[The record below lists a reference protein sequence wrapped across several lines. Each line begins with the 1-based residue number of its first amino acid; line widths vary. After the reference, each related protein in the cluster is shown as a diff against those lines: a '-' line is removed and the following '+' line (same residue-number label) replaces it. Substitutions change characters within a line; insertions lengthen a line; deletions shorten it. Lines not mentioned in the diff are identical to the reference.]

1 MRYHAKTV
9 DKGAVAIVQAHLL
22 DYPRRE
28 TLTAALGTI
37 AHENDRNG
45 IVAFTRWNERID
57 EVFLTVDEPLR
68 DGLFQDIAK
77 GRGYNK
83 SPARMYLCAT
93 AYYRLKN
100 TVLLLLVQVLV
111 GG

>member
-1 MRYHAKTV
+1 MQKV
-9 DKGAVAIVQAHLL
+9 DKGAAAIVQAYLL

-28 TLTAALGTI
+28 TITAALGTI
-37 AHENDRNG
+37 PHENDRNG
-45 IVAFTRWNERID
+45 IVAFSRWNERID
-57 EVFLTVDEPLR
+57 GVFLTVDEPLR

-77 GRGYNK
+77 GRGYLK
-83 SPARMYLCAT
+83 SPARKYLTHT

-100 TVLLLLVQVLV
+100 TVLLLLVQVLI